1 MATLGLHCCAR
12 ALSRC
17 GAQASHCSGFS
28 HRGAQALAHAG
39 SLTVGCWTG
48 AHPRVGT
55 RTYIS
60 WRRNHHSASHFTHI
74 RKLKGS
80 VSLNFQQT
88 KQRYQFLWS
97 HDGQNPGEIQELLKS
112 AAQCHVETDSKWPD
126 SSIPG
131 FQQEVATLEAFWKST
146 FFIRIKI
153 YRFNSKHPSYLQA

>member
-1 MATLGLHCCAR
+1 MQGLSPLDVGRGLTLVWELGCTFLEEEIITWLHT
-12 ALSRC
+12 SP
-17 GAQASHCSGFS
+17 
-28 HRGAQALAHAG
+28 
-39 SLTVGCWTG
+39 T
-48 AHPRVGT
+48 
-55 RTYIS
+55 
-60 WRRNHHSASHFTHI
+60 I

-131 FQQEVATLEAFWKST
+131 FQQEVATLEAF
-146 FFIRIKI
+146 
-153 YRFNSKHPSYLQA
+153 